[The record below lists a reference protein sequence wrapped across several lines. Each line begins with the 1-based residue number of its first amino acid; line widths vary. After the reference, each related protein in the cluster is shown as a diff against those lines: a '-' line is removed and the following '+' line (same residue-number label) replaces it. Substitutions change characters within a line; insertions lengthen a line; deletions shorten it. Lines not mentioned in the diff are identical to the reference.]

1 MQGHRVEIDSDGILE
16 VDEQFNV
23 SLTLNTTAEEESRVI
38 LQPDTA
44 VVTII
49 DNNGGWNVHNDVVS
63 VCMIT
68 VHPWYN
74 YSCNNWFPKCELF
87 HN

>member
-49 DNNGGWNVHNDVVS
+49 DNNSGWNVHHDFVS
-63 VCMIT
+63 V
-68 VHPWYN
+68 
-74 YSCNNWFPKCELF
+74 
-87 HN
+87 

>member
-1 MQGHRVEIDSDGILE
+1 MQRVEITIYSDGILE

-49 DNNGGWNVHNDVVS
+49 DNNGG
-63 VCMIT
+63 
-68 VHPWYN
+68 
-74 YSCNNWFPKCELF
+74 
-87 HN
+87 